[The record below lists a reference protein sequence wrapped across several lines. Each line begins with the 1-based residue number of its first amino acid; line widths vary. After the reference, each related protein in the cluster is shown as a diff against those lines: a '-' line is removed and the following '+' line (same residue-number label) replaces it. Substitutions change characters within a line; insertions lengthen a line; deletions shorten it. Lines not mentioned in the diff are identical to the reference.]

1 MRNNAAAHN
10 IGVEVGD
17 TFTDVGVQPAAG
29 EAVTGEMATTP
40 GVLADGYAPGERGLP
55 ESWSGTGVSSPA
67 RRSVYSGIRLR
78 VARVVSRIDGSGI
91 QSGAAKAVQ
100 VLRGEP
106 AT

>member
-29 EAVTGEMATTP
+29 EVVTGESATTP
-40 GVLADGYAPGERGLP
+40 GVLADGYALKSVTAPRAGRGR
-55 ESWSGTGVSSPA
+55 GVYSPA